1 MCEQG
6 ETGSARARISRV
18 VPVIEQ
24 HRNDSLGKHV
34 SLPTGMGNRNDN
46 ILDRLHRDKGPEFNT
61 ACRYEP
67 RDKSQG

>member
-34 SLPTGMGNRNDN
+34 SQEWGTEMT
-46 ILDRLHRDKGPEFNT
+46 IF
-61 ACRYEP
+61 
-67 RDKSQG
+67 